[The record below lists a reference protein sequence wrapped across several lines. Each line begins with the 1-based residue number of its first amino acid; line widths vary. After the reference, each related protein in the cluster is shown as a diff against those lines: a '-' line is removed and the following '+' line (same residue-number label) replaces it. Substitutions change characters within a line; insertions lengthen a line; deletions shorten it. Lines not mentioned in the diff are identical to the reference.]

1 MTSGN
6 GQRVTGNGQREFL
19 SILTMDALYGKR
31 LVILGLARQGTALA
45 RFAVGVGAQVVVSDL
60 RPAEKLAG
68 ALAELADLP
77 LTYVLG
83 EHPMSLLEGADVLA
97 ISGGVPTDM
106 PLVQAARQQGILLTN
121 DSLEFMRRVSAPV
134 IGITGSAGKTT
145 TTALTGLICQ
155 TAARRTW
162 VGGNIG
168 RPLIA
173 DLDKI
178 DADDL
183 VVQELSSF
191 QLELWPQSPPIA
203 AVLNITPNHLDR
215 HKTMEAYTAA
225 KANIVRYQGAGDTAV
240 LSADDPGSMALTAL
254 VRGRLRLFSAQRP
267 VEDGAFVC
275 DGQIWLRDGQRE
287 RPLLP
292 LAEIP
297 LRGAHNV
304 LNVLAAVT
312 LADSVAIEPAAMAQ
326 AIRTFRGVEHRLEEV
341 AIVRGVRYVND
352 SIATA
357 PERALAA
364 LDSFTEPLILLAG
377 GQDKNMVWHEWAQ
390 RVMARVKHVVLFG
403 ALANT
408 LASYLAQAGCTRY
421 SQVQT
426 LAEAVEVAAKTAVA
440 GDIVLL
446 SPGGTSYDAFQD
458 FAERGQVFREL
469 VRAL

>member
-1 MTSGN
+1 M
-6 GQRVTGNGQREFL
+6 
-19 SILTMDALYGKR
+19 MDTLHGKR
-31 LVILGLARQGTALA
+31 LVILGLARQGMALA

-106 PLVQAARQQGILLTN
+106 PLVLAARQQGIPLTN
-121 DSLEFMRRVSAPV
+121 DSLEFMRRVPAPV

-155 TAARRTW
+155 TTARRTW

-178 DADDL
+178 GADDL

-191 QLELWPQSPPIA
+191 QLELWPQSPQIA

-215 HKTMEAYTAA
+215 HKTMAAYTAA

-240 LSADDPGSMALTAL
+240 LSADDPGSLGLAPL
-254 VRGRLRLFSAQRP
+254 VQGRLRLFSARQP
-267 VEDGAFVC
+267 VTDGAFVR
-275 DGQIWLRDGQRE
+275 QAQVWLRDGQHE
-287 RPLLP
+287 RPVLP
-292 LAEIP
+292 LCEIP

-312 LADSVAIEPAAMAQ
+312 LADSVGIEPAAMVQ
-326 AIRTFRGVEHRLEEV
+326 AIRAFKGVEHRLEEV
-341 AIVRGVRYVND
+341 AIVRGVRYIND

-377 GQDKNMVWHEWAQ
+377 GQDKNMVWQAWARQ
-390 RVMARVKHVVLFG
+390 VTARVKHVVLFG
-403 ALANT
+403 ALAQT
-408 LASYLAQAGCTRY
+408 LADYLVQAGCNQFT
-421 SQVQT
+421 QVQT
-426 LAEAVEVAAKTAVA
+426 LAEAVAVAAQTAVA

-458 FAERGQVFREL
+458 FAERGETFREL
-469 VRAL
+469 VRALSG